1 MLADLGE
8 LAEGGRLW
16 ECWIME
22 LNTSAITGAM
32 RIGVQVIVARK
43 RPVLEIYQQSRNRF
57 GPEQQFEL
65 PAGSS
70 GTKTHTHRTRFQEIF
85 IDLTLVNIGGERA
98 ENVTF
103 EIEGTFRRHPP
114 RDNLPEIFSL
124 DIKQLSPGQSHF
136 LMKIDDHDLLRYEY
150 SEAGGQKVGKPVGMK
165 NDTLKV
171 TIHYDGPTTL
181 LNRVLRLWRRCWGL
195 KQYSTEFLFDPEI
208 FQGDLPPA
216 EYA

>member
-1 MLADLGE
+1 MLTDSGE
-8 LAEGGRLW
+8 LSDGGPLG

-32 RIGVQVIVARK
+32 RIGVQVIVAQK
-43 RPVLEIYQQSRNRF
+43 RPLLEIYQQSRNQF

-70 GTKTHTHRTRFQEIF
+70 GTKTYTLRTRFQDVF

-98 ENVTF
+98 ESVTF

-114 RDNLPEIFSL
+114 RDNLPEIFKRE
-124 DIKQLSPGQSHF
+124 IKQLSPGQSLY
-136 LMKIDDHDLLRYEY
+136 LMRIDNNDLLKYDYIE
-150 SEAGGQKVGKPVGMK
+150 EGGQKIGKQSGMK

-171 TIHYDGPTTL
+171 IIHYDGPNTI
-181 LNRVLRLWRRCWGL
+181 LNRVLRLWRRWRGL
-195 KQYSTEFLFDPEI
+195 KQYSTEFLFDPAI
-208 FQGDLPPA
+208 FEGDLPPA
-216 EYA
+216 VYA

>member
-1 MLADLGE
+1 
-8 LAEGGRLW
+8 
-16 ECWIME
+16 ME

-32 RIGVQVIVARK
+32 RIGVQVIVAQK
-43 RPVLEIYQQSRNRF
+43 RPVLEIYQQSRNQI
-57 GPEQQFEL
+57 GPEQQFET

-70 GTKTHTHRTRFQEIF
+70 GTKKHTHRTRFHDIF

-103 EIEGTFRRHPP
+103 KIEGNFRRRPP

-124 DIKQLSPGQSHF
+124 DIKQLSPGQSLY
-136 LMKIDDHDLLRYEY
+136 LMKIDNFDLLEYEY
-150 SEAGGQKVGKPVGMK
+150 SEEGGQKVGKPAGMK
-165 NDTLKV
+165 KDTLKV

-181 LNRVLRLWRRCWGL
+181 LNRVLRHWRRWRGL

-208 FQGDLPPA
+208 FEGDLPPA

>member
-1 MLADLGE
+1 
-8 LAEGGRLW
+8 
-16 ECWIME
+16 ME

-43 RPVLEIYQQSRNRF
+43 RPVLEIYQQSRNQF

-70 GTKTHTHRTRFQEIF
+70 GTKTHRTRFQEIF

-114 RDNLPEIFSL
+114 RDNLPEIFSRN
-124 DIKQLSPGQSHF
+124 IKQLSPGQSHF
-136 LMKIDDHDLLRYEY
+136 LMKIDNHDLLRYEY
-150 SEAGGQKVGKPVGMK
+150 LEEGGQKVGKPVGMK

-181 LNRVLRLWRRCWGL
+181 LNRVLRFWRRCWGL

-208 FQGDLPPA
+208 FEGDLPPA